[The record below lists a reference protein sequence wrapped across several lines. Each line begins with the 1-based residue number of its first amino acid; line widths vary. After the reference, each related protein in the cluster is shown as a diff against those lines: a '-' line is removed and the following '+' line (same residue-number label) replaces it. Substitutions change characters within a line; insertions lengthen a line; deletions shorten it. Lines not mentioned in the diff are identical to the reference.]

1 MHKVLI
7 SNAQSILKEVFGY
20 SSFRPLQEEVVTSAL
35 EGKDSLVIMPT
46 GGGKSI
52 CFQLPAL
59 VQDGA
64 CLVISPLISLMRDQV
79 EALKQNGVSSAYLNS
94 SLTASEQQTI
104 EKKFLSGEIKILY
117 VSPEKLLTRDF
128 YNIIKSF
135 TLNLIAVDEAHC
147 ISQWGHDFRPEYTK
161 LDFLK
166 KQFPNVPIM
175 ALTAT
180 ADKAT
185 RTDILNQLGIS
196 HAKTYLAS
204 FDRPNLSLTVRAAQG
219 RIETIIGLIKQAP
232 NESGIVYCLSRKT
245 CETVA
250 AKLKANGIDA
260 DFYHAGMTSEDRNKT
275 QERFIRDDLKVVCAT
290 IAFGM
295 GIDKS
300 NVRWVIHYNLPK
312 NLESY
317 YQEIGRAG
325 RDGLDSKTLL
335 FFSYADVLQLRQFM
349 EESPQKELLEAK
361 LQRMQQFAEATTCR
375 RRVLLSYF
383 GEQMERDCGN
393 CDVCRNPPKFMD
405 GTILAQKALS
415 ASARTK
421 EQVGMRMLVDILRGS
436 HRQEIIELG
445 YDQIKTYGAGREHSA
460 IEWQHFIAQFLN
472 LGLFEIAFDNHNI
485 LRITETG
492 KKALTGKIP
501 VQITKPEN
509 AIERKER
516 MKTPQHTKTSIR
528 SNELF
533 ERLRTLRKKIA
544 QELEIPAY
552 LVFNDATLEEM
563 SSKHPTSEEA
573 LLEISGVGQQKVT
586 RFGSVFLTEIIA
598 FVKEKA
604 AQGEKITGATHLIT
618 FDLLQEGNSP
628 EQIAE
633 QRKLNIV
640 TIYSHIA
647 TLYEQGKPID
657 IRTFLSEEDEVKIIS
672 AIEKTGETDKLK
684 PLFDYFTEEIP
695 YDKLR
700 LAMAVYKKR
709 Q

>member
-1 MHKVLI
+1 MSEPLLA
-7 SNAQSILKEVFGY
+7 NAHTILKDVFGY
-20 SSFRPLQEEVVTSAL
+20 SSFRPLQEDVITSAL
-35 EGKDSLVIMPT
+35 DGKDSLVIMPT
-46 GGGKSI
+46 GGGKSM

-94 SLTASEQQTI
+94 SLTAPEQREI
-104 EKKFLSGEIKILY
+104 EEKFLSGEIKILY

-128 YNIIKSF
+128 YNVIRSV
-135 TLNLIAVDEAHC
+135 TLNLIAIDEAHC
-147 ISQWGHDFRPEYTK
+147 ISQWGHDFRPEYTQ

-166 KQFPNVPIM
+166 KQFPTVPIM

-185 RTDILNQLGIS
+185 RTDILNQLGIL

-204 FDRPNLSLTVRAAQG
+204 FDRPNLNLTVRAAQG
-219 RIETIIGLIKQAP
+219 RIESIIGLIKQAP
-232 NESGIVYCLSRKT
+232 NESGIVYCLSRKS

-250 AKLKANGIDA
+250 AKLQANGIDA
-260 DFYHAGMTSEDRNKT
+260 DFYHAGMPADVRNNT

-335 FFSYADVLQLRQFM
+335 FFSYADVVQLKQFM
-349 EESPQKELLEAK
+349 EDSPQKALLEAK

-393 CDVCRNPPKFMD
+393 CDVCRNPPEFMD

-415 ASARTK
+415 ACARTR
-421 EQVGMRMLVDILRGS
+421 EQVGMRMLIDILRGS
-436 HRQEIIELG
+436 HRQEIVQLG
-445 YDQIKTYGAGREHSA
+445 YHEIKTYGAGRDHSYF
-460 IEWQHFIAQFLN
+460 EWQHFIGQFLN

-492 KKALTGKIP
+492 KKALTGSIP
-501 VQITKPEN
+501 VQITKPESE
-509 AIERKER
+509 IERKER
-516 MKTPQHTKTSIR
+516 MKAPQPSKTALR

-533 ERLRTLRKKIA
+533 ERLRNLRKKIA

-552 LVFNDATLEEM
+552 VVFNDATLEEM
-563 SSKHPTSEEA
+563 AAKHPTTEET
-573 LLEISGVGQQKVT
+573 LMEISGVGQQKIT
-586 RFGSVFLTEIIA
+586 RFGDAFLTEIIA

-604 AQGEKITGATHLIT
+604 TQGEKITGATHLIT

-640 TIYSHIA
+640 TIYSHLA

-657 IRTFLSEEDEVKIIS
+657 IRSYLSEEEEVKII
-672 AIEKTGETDKLK
+672 AGIEKTGETEKLK
-684 PLFDYFTEEIP
+684 PLFDYFKEEIP
-695 YDKLR
+695 YYKLR

-709 Q
+709 L

>member
-1 MHKVLI
+1 MLQELI
-7 SNAQSILKEVFGY
+7 INSKSILKEVFGY
-20 SSFRPLQEEVVTSAL
+20 NNFRPLQEEVVTSAL
-35 EGKDSLVIMPT
+35 EGEDSLVIMPT

-59 VQDGA
+59 AQDGA

-94 SLTASEQQTI
+94 SLTASEQRAI
-104 EKKFLSGEIKILY
+104 EDKFLSGEIKILY
-117 VSPEKLLTRDF
+117 VSPEKLLSRDF
-128 YNIIKSF
+128 YNVIQSV
-135 TLNLIAVDEAHC
+135 TLNLIAIDEAHC

-166 KQFPNVPIM
+166 KQFPSVPIM

-219 RIETIIGLIKQAP
+219 RLAIIIGLIKQAP
-232 NESGIVYCLSRKT
+232 NESGIVYCLSRKS

-250 AKLKANGIDA
+250 AKLQANGIDA
-260 DFYHAGMTSEDRNKT
+260 DYYHAGLSSEVRNKT

-335 FFSYADVLQLRQFM
+335 FYSYGDVVQLQQFM
-349 EESPQKELLEAK
+349 EGSPQKELMEAK
-361 LQRMQQFAEATTCR
+361 LDRMKQFAEATTCR

-383 GEQMERDCGN
+383 GEQMEQDCGN

-436 HRQEIIELG
+436 HRQEIVQLG
-445 YDQIKTYGAGREHSA
+445 YDQIKTYGAGREHSNFA
-460 IEWQHFIAQFLN
+460 WQHFIAQFLN
-472 LGLFEIAFDNHNI
+472 LGLFEIAFDQHNA

-492 KKALTGKIP
+492 KKALTGSIP
-501 VQITKPEN
+501 VQITKPETET
-509 AIERKER
+509 ERKER
-516 MKTPQHTKTSIR
+516 TKAPKTTKTGEPT
-528 SNELF
+528 NELF
-533 ERLRTLRKKIA
+533 ERLRTLRKQIA
-544 QELEIPAY
+544 QELEVPAY
-552 LVFNDATLEEM
+552 LVFNDATLAEM
-563 SSKHPTSEEA
+563 STKHPTTKETF
-573 LLEISGVGQQKVT
+573 LEISGVGQQKIT
-586 RFGSVFLTEIIA
+586 RFGDAFMSEIIA
-598 FVKEKA
+598 FVKEKT
-604 AQGEKITGATHLIT
+604 AQGEKG
-618 FDLLQEGNSP
+618 D
-628 EQIAE
+628 
-633 QRKLNIV
+633 
-640 TIYSHIA
+640 
-647 TLYEQGKPID
+647 
-657 IRTFLSEEDEVKIIS
+657 
-672 AIEKTGETDKLK
+672 
-684 PLFDYFTEEIP
+684 
-695 YDKLR
+695 
-700 LAMAVYKKR
+700 
-709 Q
+709 